1 MENQDNLD
9 LVPYAVPLLTAQD
22 WVTNWIDPKGEDQ
35 SDSTPPTAMRAFLV
49 RRAEIVELL
58 NQLDTEFIRMYIGK
72 KPIEEPTTGGKR
84 TRPCLLLVSA
94 AYRRDI
100 DPDSG
105 KDPDTVIDLIGHMDI
120 NDTNP
125 ADLSKPN
132 YNVFDFTHVC
142 PPQCDEESPLFI
154 ASDQPCDC

>member
-1 MENQDNLD
+1 MDNYDNLD
-9 LVPYAVPLLTAQD
+9 LVPYAVPLAIAQD
-22 WVTNWIDPKGEDQ
+22 WVTNWVD
-35 SDSTPPTAMRAFLV
+35 SDSENQSATPPTAMRAFLV

-72 KPIEEPTTGGKR
+72 KPVEEAETGKKR
-84 TRPCLLLVSA
+84 IRPCLLLVSA

-100 DPDSG
+100 DPTSE
-105 KDPDTVIDLIGHMDI
+105 KDPDTVIDLIGHM
-120 NDTNP
+120 NDDDAAAP
-125 ADLSKPN
+125 ILAEQN

-142 PPQCDEESPLFI
+142 PPQCDEDSPLFI